1 MDRRLGVSLVL
12 VTATIITVTV
22 NPMFFPTCFDYI
34 VDSGKNYLIWNF
46 EYIADVGGKCSSAIQ
61 LLPAD
66 TASSV
71 SCLGSISSLIFIS
84 FIESVALV
92 FIVAIGFYFIY
103 SLFSTKL
110 SYNPKGKHVLVTGG
124 SSGIGFSIALE
135 YVMKGANVTILA
147 RDEVKLKEKQCI
159 LQATAIQAGYS
170 TKVMIASVDTCSGVK
185 AIEKAIERSVSLL
198 GSVDILVNCA
208 GTSIANDFCSLSDQE
223 FERMLK
229 INYLGSVY
237 TTKAV
242 VDKMMVKNEGRIIFV
257 ASQVAQVAIHGYT
270 AYAGSKWALR
280 GFAEALQM
288 ELKPYNIYI
297 SVAYPPD
304 TDTPGYKIEMETK
317 PTLTKLLSESG
328 SVFAPETVAKDIIH
342 MSSIGYFGIATG
354 FDGWLLKQLHP
365 GFTPINNVHE
375 IIQQILFCPLARLIS
390 IFYILSWDTLCMKHK
405 KNVIDEVKSVS
416 KSSKKK
422 N

>member
-1 MDRRLGVSLVL
+1 MDRKLGITL
-12 VTATIITVTV
+12 VTITATVLTVTA
-22 NPMFFPTCFDYI
+22 NPMVFTNFYEYLIDNC
-34 VDSGKNYLIWNF
+34 KRYLIWNF
-46 EYIADVGGKCSSAIQ
+46 DFIARVGEKCATAIKS
-61 LLPAD
+61 LPAD
-66 TASSV
+66 TISPVTCLSDSSQ
-71 SCLGSISSLIFIS
+71 LIFIL
-84 FIESVALV
+84 FLELLILV
-92 FIVAIGFYFIY
+92 FILAIGFYCIY
-103 SLFSTKL
+103 LLFSNKL

-147 RDEVKLKEKQCI
+147 RDELKLKEKQGI
-159 LQATAIQAGYS
+159 LQATAIQAGYN
-170 TKVMIASVDTCSGVK
+170 TKVMIASVDACSGVK
-185 AIEKAIERSVSLL
+185 AIEKAIEKSVASI

-208 GTSIANDFCSLSDQE
+208 GTSIASDFSSLPEVE
-223 FERMLK
+223 FEKMLK

-242 VDKMMVKNEGRIIFV
+242 VDKMMFKNEGRIIFV

-288 ELKPYNIYI
+288 ELKPYNIYV

-304 TDTPGYKIEMETK
+304 TDTPGYKIEMESK
-317 PTLTKLLSESG
+317 PLLTKLLSESG
-328 SVFAPETVAKDIIH
+328 SVFSPEIVAKDIIH
-342 MSSIGYFGIATG
+342 MSSVGYFGITTG

-365 GFTPINNVHE
+365 GFTPINNMHE
-375 IIQQILFCPLARLIS
+375 IIQQILFSPLARFIS
-390 IFYILSWDTLCMKHK
+390 LFYILNWDALCMKHK
-405 KNVIDEVKSVS
+405 KNVSTETKSV
-416 KSSKKK
+416 KINKKK